1 MQRFPRRSPLGGA
14 PRARQQRRHHGAR
27 EEKASSPL
35 NSPPPPSVREAPRA
49 FSATA
54 QCAPRVQGAARAGSV
69 PRARTRQRLTAA
81 SEESVLVHPQEK
93 CQSASRHPIAR
104 SLLRRAP
111 RRRYDP
117 RLERLA
123 VHLRKA
129 QLARA
134 HRESRLPALGR
145 THASPPR
152 VSLPSVGGEARGAAP
167 QEAPPRAQSRELT
180 GSREW
185 GGMGGVGG
193 ASAGSRSAVPLV
205 TTPFPHPTPGVGAP
219 ARVPA
224 LPVAWLR
231 SAEAGGAI
239 KEDHTQELG
248 VQLPAHRAHWG
259 RS

>member
-1 MQRFPRRSPLGGA
+1 MRPTRSRR
-14 PRARQQRRHHGAR
+14 RA
-27 EEKASSPL
+27 SW
-35 NSPPPPSVREAPRA
+35 VC
-49 FSATA
+49 AT
-54 QCAPRVQGAARAGSV
+54 
-69 PRARTRQRLTAA
+69 RTHPAA
-81 SEESVLVHPQEK
+81 SEESVLVQLQEK

-117 RLERLA
+117 RLARLA

-239 KEDHTQELG
+239 EEDHTQELG